1 MRTKFL
7 VICTSVM
14 LLLSMLF
21 LVLPGTVQAEERI
34 LFFISGVQFDKDGT
48 ISVTELIKVNVE
60 HKDIKHGIYRTY
72 PSSRVL
78 GTTLKN
84 YGFNIQSIKLDG
96 EPVKYSVN
104 YGALNVGV
112 AIGDPKQ
119 KVSVG
124 QHEYEIKYKTRNH
137 VLFGNDRDEIYF
149 NVTGNDWKLPIERAS
164 FVLIIP
170 GGEDNILE
178 ATAFT
183 GAYGERGTDFVQHK
197 KNVLR
202 TTRRLEPGEG
212 FTVAAAWKKGLV
224 APSEQSHFDWIGA
237 NRELAYGLIF
247 VFILLYY
254 FLQKWWL
261 MRQPDQTVIPLF
273 SPPFGM
279 SPGYMAALKAK
290 GYPGRVLHAD
300 IVWAAVNGF
309 LHMDLQDK
317 KNIVLHR
324 RNPSKKISTW
334 INNQCEHLVYWLCDS
349 EGMCVLRTARG
360 KKQAGEAF
368 EFLVQEYHERLE
380 FAWEDSILTKTF
392 GWIFVGAFMIYV
404 TLCSAHPGLADGTLT
419 AMEFL
424 GFAGMCLVFIC
435 IGYYATRKALDE
447 REGMARI
454 FTVATALTVFTGG
467 GLVGLWFVALG
478 DYVYLGLSSGVF
490 LLTFWLMKRLP
501 GGKYTYTGLTE
512 YAKVQGLEMYIRTAE
527 KHRLEKINAPD
538 DTIEKYE
545 ELLPYAI
552 ALNCADAWQ
561 KRFDKLLHDLDY
573 EPEWVGI
580 VGGEREERYSYDTVV
595 RRVTVSASMSV
606 AIAASVAVSNISSIT
621 SPPDYS
627 SSGSG
632 FSGSGSSGGSSGGGS
647 GGGGGGGW

>member
-7 VICTSVM
+7 NICIKIA

-21 LVLPGTVQAEERI
+21 LVLPGQVQAEERI
-34 LFFISGVQFDKDGT
+34 LYFISGVEFDEDGT
-48 ISVTELIKVNVE
+48 ISVTEIIKVNAE
-60 HKDIKHGIYRTY
+60 HKNINHGIYRTY
-72 PSSRVL
+72 PITQVT

-84 YGFNIQSIKLDG
+84 YGFAIQSIKMDG
-96 EPVKYSVN
+96 EPVKYSVA
-104 YGALNVGV
+104 YGSLNIGV
-112 AIGDPKQ
+112 AIGDSNK
-119 KVSVG
+119 KISVG

-137 VLFGNDRDEIYF
+137 VLFGKDRDEINF

-164 FVLIIP
+164 FILVIP

-178 ATAFT
+178 TTAFT
-183 GAYGERGTDFVQHK
+183 GAYGERGTDFVRHK
-197 KNVLR
+197 KNVIR

-224 APSEQSHFDWIGA
+224 APSEQTHFDWIGA

-247 VFILLYY
+247 VFVLLYY
-254 FLQKWWL
+254 FLQKWRL
-261 MRQPDQTVIPLF
+261 MRQPNQTIIPLF

-290 GYPGRVLHAD
+290 DYPGRVLHAD

-309 LHMDLQDK
+309 LHMDLQNR

-324 RNPSKKISTW
+324 RKSEKKVSPW
-334 INNQCEHLVYWLCDS
+334 INKLCDELTCWLCNS
-349 EGMCVLRTARG
+349 EGECALRTSRG
-360 KKQAGEAF
+360 KKQAGDAF
-368 EFLVQEYHERLE
+368 EFLVRKYHDRLE

-392 GWIFVGAFMIYV
+392 GWILIGALMIYV
-404 TLCSAHPGLADGTLT
+404 TLFSAHPGLADGTLT

-424 GFAGMCLVFIC
+424 GFSSMCLVFIG

-454 FTVATALTVFTGG
+454 LTIATALTLFTGG
-467 GLVGLWFVALG
+467 GLVGLWFVACG

-501 GGKYTYTGLTE
+501 GGKYTNTGLTE

-527 KHRLEKINAPD
+527 KHRLEKLNAPD
-538 DTIEKYE
+538 DTVEKYE

-552 ALNCADAWQ
+552 ALNCAEAWQ
-561 KRFDKLLHDLDY
+561 KRFDTLLHDLNY

-580 VGGEREERYSYDTVV
+580 NVAERDESYSYDKVV

-627 SSGSG
+627 RSSSG
-632 FSGSGSSGGSSGGGS
+632 FTDGGGGRGYSGGGS